1 LQGKAPHAAQTPIV
15 VVKIKGNDWH
25 ELMFSAFESAKYLDV
40 EMKDFYD
47 VIDYFIWYGN
57 KDYN

>member
-1 LQGKAPHAAQTPIV
+1 MWQTPIV

-25 ELMFSAFESAKYLDV
+25 ELTWSAFESAEYLNV

-47 VIDYFIWYGN
+47 VIDYFIWYLN
-57 KDYN
+57 KDYQ